1 MCRREEA
8 IFWVAVAVLVVGGL
22 ALSAVADDIT
32 KK

>member
-1 MCRREEA
+1 M
-8 IFWVAVAVLVVGGL
+8 FWVAVAVLVVGGL